1 MKGQFDDICPFWYK
15 EYTPISLIMPTKT
28 AKKTPSKRTAT
39 PKKRAATAAP
49 RSAAKPVT
57 KMSFDSNILV
67 KRLLAEVPERARE
80 VLMLRFGLG
89 TSAKRETLEAIGER
103 WGITR
108 ERVRQIE
115 AAGLEAVRSSKTFE
129 DAHAAFDALSEH
141 LHSLGVLVE
150 EDELLSGLASDEKAR
165 NRFRFLLVVG
175 SAFFRERET
184 DDFYARWHVDHATA
198 EKVHRALSSL
208 YHSLSD
214 EDVLPEGDMLNRF
227 LEELKGVN
235 EAYKNEETLKRWLT
249 LCKGISCNPL
259 AEWGKATA
267 PAIRTKG
274 IRDYAYLVIK
284 RAGQPMHFSD
294 VAKSI
299 TQLFA
304 KEAHVA
310 TTHNELIK
318 DSRFV
323 LVGRGLYALSEWG
336 YQPGV
341 VRDVIRDVLQ
351 KQGPLSREKVIE
363 EVKKVRYVKDNTILV
378 NLNDPKHFTRH
389 KNGSYSLA

>member
-1 MKGQFDDICPFWYK
+1 MKLG
-15 EYTPISLIMPTKT
+15 
-28 AKKTPSKRTAT
+28 
-39 PKKRAATAAP
+39 
-49 RSAAKPVT
+49 
-57 KMSFDSNILV
+57 FDSAVLV
-67 KRLLAEVPERARE
+67 KHLLAEVPERARE
-80 VLMLRFGLG
+80 VLTYRFGLG
-89 TSAKRETLEAIGER
+89 TSSDRETLEAIGDR

-115 AAGLEAVRSSKTFE
+115 AAGLETIRGSKSFKS
-129 DAHAAFDALSEH
+129 AKASFDELSNH
-141 LHSLGVLVE
+141 LHSLGVIVE
-150 EDELLSGLASDEKAR
+150 EEELLNGLSGDEKAR

-184 DDFYARWHVDHATA
+184 DHFFARWHVDPKTA
-198 EKVHRALSSL
+198 EVVHDALTRL
-208 YHSLSD
+208 YASLSD
-214 EDVLPEGDMLNRF
+214 SEVLAEAEIMDRF
-227 LEELKGVN
+227 LDELKSVN
-235 EAYKNEETLKRWLT
+235 DAYRNEEVLKRWLALSKT
-249 LCKGISCNPL
+249 ISSNPL
-259 AEWGKATA
+259 SEWGRAEA

-284 RAGQPMHFSD
+284 REGQPMHFSD
-294 VAKSI
+294 VAKAI
-299 TQLFA
+299 GQLFS

-341 VRDVIRDVLQ
+341 VRDVIREVLV
-351 KQGPLSREKVIE
+351 KKGPLNREQVIE

-378 NLNDPKHFTRH
+378 NLNDAKHFKRN
-389 KNGSYSLA
+389 KNGTYAVS